1 MKEGKQLLEVKTLD
15 NGVVVRFF
23 GDCIET
29 PEQLKERD
37 KRLAAIGR
45 RIYLKQ
51 CEMT

>member
-1 MKEGKQLLEVKTLD
+1 MAEGKKLLEVKTLD
-15 NGVVVRFF
+15 SGVVVRFF

-45 RIYLKQ
+45 RIYLEQ
-51 CEMT
+51 CE